1 MPKKNFIDDLLDRP
15 IAFNPAYKRLTGS
28 TNAALF
34 VSQCWYWTKIT
45 TDPDGW
51 FYKTRA
57 DWMEETG
64 LTEDELDG
72 ARKISRG
79 LGITEENLKGVPATL
94 YYRLNKEKLL
104 SLLGFQF
111 PEKQDTG
118 VPETPQFP
126 GKQESGSSVD
136 FNKESE
142 TTALTTTPE
151 EKTSSVKSKKTVSKE
166 TQEAILK
173 MGGIG
178 WLVAAGEQ
186 IDQSV
191 IDDAV
196 LANDARNTFEKVF
209 GFGALPWSSNDVWT
223 KLEKLVVQGY
233 KDNPGWIA
241 QYVLWRNGDG
251 KYTAFSNRKIRENP
265 QMFIDTGYPEFVASK
280 AYQKLTE
287 SSPAEP
293 KPLETPFTRNLE
305 TWKYY
310 ERPSFDDIKASKK
323 SSSEPLT

>member
-1 MPKKNFIDDLLDRP
+1 MS
-15 IAFNPAYKRLTGS
+15 AFKSPNYTQTPNDFFSLIPDMSEAELRVTLVMVRYTFGFHREKFKMGINKLAD
-28 TNAALF
+28 AA
-34 VSQCWYWTKIT
+34 
-45 TDPDGW
+45 
-51 FYKTRA
+51 
-57 DWMEETG
+57 G
-64 LTEDELDG
+64 LSRNGAKDG
-72 ARKISRG
+72 AEAAEKRG
-79 LGITEENLKGVPATL
+79 TFKRSNPEEQTEAEW
-94 YYRLNKEKLL
+94 EL
-104 SLLGFQF
+104 SV
-111 PEKQDTG
+111 EEA
-118 VPETPQFP
+118 ETPWSASDHPLHPVTNPSQP
-126 GKQESGSSVD
+126 V
-136 FNKESE
+136 
-142 TTALTTTPE
+142 TTTPPP
-151 EKTSSVKSKKTVSKE
+151 SDPQVGVKESKKKLSKE
-166 TQEAILK
+166 TQAAVLK
-173 MGGIG
+173 GGIG

-186 IDQSV
+186 VDQSV

-209 GFGALPWSSNDVWT
+209 GFGTLPWSSNDVWT

-287 SSPAEP
+287 STSPAEP

-310 ERPSFDDIKASKK
+310 ERPSFDDIKAAKK